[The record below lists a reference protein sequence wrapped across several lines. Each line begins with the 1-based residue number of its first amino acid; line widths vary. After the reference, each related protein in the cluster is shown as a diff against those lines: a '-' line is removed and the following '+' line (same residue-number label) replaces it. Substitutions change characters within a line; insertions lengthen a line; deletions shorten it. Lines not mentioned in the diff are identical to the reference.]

1 MNSCPLNSRGRARPR
16 SAGVPDVPWEP
27 VVIWGQTSHGE
38 VGTGD
43 LGPCGEAEARRWGRA
58 ASQAVVDAR
67 SRPAGGQ
74 RPALSCQTAGR
85 PGRAPPQRVP
95 VRSRRGL
102 KLGLAWCRRTG
113 RRLLKGPRFVGLL
126 GKPLVFISRCVS
138 VLSWWDRCV
147 YPSHFDGGG
156 NRGPVGGVAR
166 AGAGVLGRAAG
177 PEASLPCG
185 RECPKHLGYSSGI
198 P

>member
-1 MNSCPLNSRGRARPR
+1 MNPCPLNSRGRARPR

-67 SRPAGGQ
+67 SRPSGGQ
-74 RPALSCQTAGR
+74 RPALSCQTAGH

-102 KLGLAWCRRTG
+102 KLGLAVPAGGQAAPQRSSFCWAAREAPGFYFQMCF
-113 RRLLKGPRFVGLL
+113 GPE
-126 GKPLVFISRCVS
+126 LV
-138 VLSWWDRCV
+138 
-147 YPSHFDGGG
+147 
-156 NRGPVGGVAR
+156 GPVRV
-166 AGAGVLGRAAG
+166 
-177 PEASLPCG
+177 S
-185 RECPKHLGYSSGI
+185 
-198 P
+198 